1 MFYLFALFL
10 LLLAMASGISLLLIS
25 FGLVINGSS
34 IPFWLIYIIGF
45 LGCIGLM
52 GRISSSK
59 TQCRTVQFA
68 SGFQILLGIIAA
80 VFIFLD
86 KLIIVTSAEP
96 MILWV
101 LFPFGI
107 TIGIWGLSR
116 ALCIQDV
123 SLKEKV

>member
-10 LLLAMASGISLLLIS
+10 LLLAMASGFSLLLIS

-34 IPFWLIYIIGF
+34 VPFWLIYIIGF
-45 LGCIGLM
+45 LACIGLV
-52 GRISSSK
+52 GKISTLNIQRRII
-59 TQCRTVQFA
+59 QFA

-80 VFIFLD
+80 IAIFLD
-86 KLIIVTSAEP
+86 KLMIVSSAEP

-101 LFPFGI
+101 LFPFGT

-116 ALCIQDV
+116 AS
-123 SLKEKV
+123 SLKTESL

>member
-10 LLLAMASGISLLLIS
+10 LLLAMASGLSLLLIS

-34 IPFWLIYIIGF
+34 VPFWLIYVIGF
-45 LGCIGLM
+45 LACIGLI
-52 GRISSSK
+52 GKISTFDIQRRII
-59 TQCRTVQFA
+59 QFA

-80 VFIFLD
+80 IAIFLD
-86 KLIIVTSAEP
+86 KLMIVSSAEP

-101 LFPFGI
+101 LFPFGT

-116 ALCIQDV
+116 V
-123 SLKEKV
+123 SSLKNESLK

>member
-10 LLLAMASGISLLLIS
+10 LLLAMASGLSLLLIS

-34 IPFWLIYIIGF
+34 VPFWLIYVIGF
-45 LGCIGLM
+45 LACIGLI
-52 GRISSSK
+52 GKISTFDIQRRII
-59 TQCRTVQFA
+59 QFA

-80 VFIFLD
+80 IAIFLD
-86 KLIIVTSAEP
+86 KLMIVSSAEP

-101 LFPFGI
+101 LFPFGT

-116 ALCIQDV
+116 V
-123 SLKEKV
+123 SSLKND